1 MLGVKAMHQNS
12 FSSVRTHFSVCTN
25 KSVGTVQVLCT
36 AVLSM
41 DRISAA
47 SWSRDGGI
55 SNVVAWEQGRRDS
68 PKLQT
73 CPPN

>member
-1 MLGVKAMHQNS
+1 M
-12 FSSVRTHFSVCTN
+12 
-25 KSVGTVQVLCT
+25 GTVQVLCT

-41 DRISAA
+41 DRISMA

-55 SNVVAWEQGRRDS
+55 ANVVAWEQGRRDS

-73 CPPN
+73 CPPT